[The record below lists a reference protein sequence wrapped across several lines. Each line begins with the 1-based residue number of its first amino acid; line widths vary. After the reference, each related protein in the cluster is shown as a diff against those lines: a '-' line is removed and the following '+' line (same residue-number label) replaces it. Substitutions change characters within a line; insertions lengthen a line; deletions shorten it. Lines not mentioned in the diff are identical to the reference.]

1 MGLLDC
7 WRIAVPNRNSAWL
20 LSLVSLR
27 TDMTE
32 NDLYAMGMESPT
44 AWAKMEEL
52 CKAFGIEYPP
62 QYTKEQAIS
71 EPS

>member
-1 MGLLDC
+1 M
-7 WRIAVPNRNSAWL
+7 I
-20 LSLVSLR
+20 
-27 TDMTE
+27 TE

-52 CKAFGIEYPP
+52 CKALGIQYPP
-62 QYTKEQAIS
+62 QYTKEKAIS

>member
-1 MGLLDC
+1 
-7 WRIAVPNRNSAWL
+7 
-20 LSLVSLR
+20 
-27 TDMTE
+27 MTE

-52 CKAFGIEYPP
+52 CKAFNIAYPP
-62 QYTKEQAIS
+62 KQMDEPKKKAIS

>member
-1 MGLLDC
+1 M
-7 WRIAVPNRNSAWL
+7 AVGKESVQA
-20 LSLVSLR
+20 
-27 TDMTE
+27 MTE

-52 CKAFGIEYPP
+52 CKAFNITYPP
-62 QYTKEQAIS
+62 KQVDEPKKKAIS